1 MIRSRLSAIGDG
13 AHHNGYRLAGGSRY
27 ADISPVRINHCAM
40 RFALAYCPLNQPH
53 LAPALRTFEGVYLVA
68 FRNRLRADNPP
79 LHGANDTGLR
89 APHRTIS
96 FDVRQ
101 LLRAK
106 HQRDRLDSQYGRQL
120 AIKPPRLTTR
130 VVARQGSR
138 RRRCL
143 WLPRSTV
150 ISASQRRAVERD
162 FAGRETPTA
171 TRAMKSQSYPR
182 ASASMSTRRDGA
194 TDGAA
199 SMNGHAT
206 HRRRAEPGM
215 TRSDTSC
222 GRQYL

>member
-1 MIRSRLSAIGDG
+1 M
-13 AHHNGYRLAGGSRY
+13 
-27 ADISPVRINHCAM
+27 
-40 RFALAYCPLNQPH
+40 
-53 LAPALRTFEGVYLVA
+53 
-68 FRNRLRADNPP
+68 
-79 LHGANDTGLR
+79 
-89 APHRTIS
+89 
-96 FDVRQ
+96 
-101 LLRAK
+101 
-106 HQRDRLDSQYGRQL
+106 
-120 AIKPPRLTTR
+120 LTTACASQFPLPGC
-130 VVARQGSR
+130 VVKLANGTEFSGWPKYSCAAHVATTSPSR
-138 RRRCL
+138 
-143 WLPRSTV
+143 TV